1 MTTTTDRSSCEYVVM
16 MFSASKDGSTGE
28 SGRAGVGGWCRQPLE
43 IVESSQQVTSALL
56 ECVALVSEMCEGEFV
71 VVERHDRL
79 AADLLEEG
87 SLRERRGDFGLP
99 VLGRSGEVATGGL
112 VESGRAYGEQVLHI
126 CAAGG
131 FRIEVFDDQR
141 VDCVIQL
148 GVREN
153 LAREHKQHLATVL
166 IQNFQFKSPN
176 AARRQGDERG
186 GTRPQGAHENPR
198 ALQKFA
204 PAEFRS
210 RDVSQWYGLCRHVSS
225 S

>member
-71 VVERHDRL
+71 VVERYDRL
-79 AADLLEEG
+79 AANLLEEG
-87 SLRERRGDFGLP
+87 SLRERRRNFGLL
-99 VLGRSGEVATGGL
+99 VLGRSGEGAPGGL
-112 VESGRAYGEQVLHI
+112 VQSGRAFGEQLLHI

-131 FRIEVFDDQR
+131 FCIEVLDDQR
-141 VDCVIQL
+141 VDCVIQF

-153 LAREHKQHLATVL
+153 LSREDKQHLASALVQDL
-166 IQNFQFKSPN
+166 QFNGPH

-186 GTRPQGAHENPR
+186 GTRPQRAHKNPR
-198 ALQKFA
+198 AL
-204 PAEFRS
+204 
-210 RDVSQWYGLCRHVSS
+210 
-225 S
+225 